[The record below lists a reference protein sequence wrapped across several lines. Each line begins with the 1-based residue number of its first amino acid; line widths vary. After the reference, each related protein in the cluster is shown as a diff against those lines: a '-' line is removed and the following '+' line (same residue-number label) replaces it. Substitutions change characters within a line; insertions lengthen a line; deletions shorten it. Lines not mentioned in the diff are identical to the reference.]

1 MASSTAAGARNV
13 SAEGLEIDPK
23 RIVPVFVTT
32 DLAEAELAKN
42 KLIAEGIQC
51 ELERQT
57 QGGFAEIVNIRVLVR
72 VEDFDRSRTVIEMP
86 HDSTDEIAAK

>member
-1 MASSTAAGARNV
+1 MAGSRMMGVRNV
-13 SAEGLEIDPK
+13 SAEEFEIGPK
-23 RIVPVFVTT
+23 KIVPVFVTT
-32 DLAEAELAKN
+32 DLAQAEIAKN

-72 VEDFDRSRTVIEMP
+72 VEDFDRARTAIETR
-86 HDSTDEIAAK
+86 HDNMERK

>member
-1 MASSTAAGARNV
+1 M
-13 SAEGLEIDPK
+13 SADKWEIGPK
-23 RIVPVFVTT
+23 KIVPVFVTT
-32 DLAEAELAKN
+32 DLAQAEIAKN

-72 VEDFDRSRTVIEMP
+72 AEDFDRARTAIETR
-86 HDSTDEIAAK
+86 HDNMERE

>member
-1 MASSTAAGARNV
+1 MGVRNV
-13 SAEGLEIDPK
+13 SAEEFEIGPK
-23 RIVPVFVTT
+23 KIVPVFVTT
-32 DLAEAELAKN
+32 DLAQAEIAKN

-72 VEDFDRSRTVIEMP
+72 AEDFDRARTAIETRQDNM
-86 HDSTDEIAAK
+86 ERE

>member
-13 SAEGLEIDPK
+13 SADGLEIDPK

-32 DLAEAELAKN
+32 DLAQAEIAKN

-72 VEDFDRSRTVIEMP
+72 AEDFDRARTAIETR
-86 HDSTDEIAAK
+86 HDNAERD

>member
-1 MASSTAAGARNV
+1 MAGSTTTGVRNV
-13 SAEGLEIDPK
+13 SAEEFEIGPK
-23 RIVPVFVTT
+23 KIVPVFVTT
-32 DLAEAELAKN
+32 DLAQAEIAKN

-72 VEDFDRSRTVIEMP
+72 AEDFDRARTAIETR
-86 HDSTDEIAAK
+86 HDNTEGE